1 MIARKAAAFE
11 KQGEYDQALDQ
22 YRIALLE
29 DNAVAIKDAKRRC
42 EKVGKEAAA
51 KAYLDPEL
59 AEKHKDAGNELFK
72 AGTFPAALK
81 EFDEGL
87 RRDPKNKA
95 CYSNRAACYLKLL
108 DPVSALRDAD
118 KAISMDDKF
127 VRAWAR
133 KGTAHQMMKE
143 YHKAMDAYNK
153 GLAIDGESN
162 ECKQGLEK
170 TVQLI

>member
-1 MIARKAAAFE
+1 MARKAAAHE
-11 KQGEYDQALDQ
+11 KAGEYDAAVKI
-22 YRIALLE
+22 YASALLE
-29 DNAVAIKDAKRRC
+29 DNSVAIKDAKRRC
-42 EKVGKEAAA
+42 EKVGKESAA
-51 KAYLDPEL
+51 KAYLDPVLSET
-59 AEKHKDAGNELFK
+59 HKDLGNDLFK
-72 AGTFPAALK
+72 AGSFPAAIK

-108 DPVSALRDAD
+108 DPVTALKDAD
-118 KAISMDDKF
+118 KAISLDAKF

-133 KGTAHQMMKE
+133 KGTSHQMMKE

-153 GLAIDGESN
+153 GLAIDAESA